1 MLDQLK
7 TLNPDGQPPETR
19 IARAKDAYEIW
30 NQLRMADAV
39 SSFERARWQAM
50 YDNVPPLNQNQL
62 DANGQGYRVNVSW
75 GLAPMVLD
83 MAQSGYID
91 MISATETFF
100 ECPTTYDVDP
110 DQRKEFEEIIAEE
123 VTACIRSWEDF
134 METFLRNT
142 STFIKEAVSIVT
154 FDDEWDWRF
163 DAKGLSDFKIPRKT
177 KVGQSNVDVACW
189 LRFYSATQL
198 YQFIKYP
205 ETAEA
210 NGWDVKAVQ
219 QAIIQSVNNAN
230 TFRQWQT
237 YEWEKLEVELRN
249 NDYFWTYGVAQ
260 TQNIRVVHVLWQEF
274 DGRMSS
280 GIICDSPEQTDW
292 LCHKVGRYEKTYNA
306 FVMYT
311 YGVGNDYY
319 HGIRGQGYII
329 YPIVGALNR
338 AYSQLLEVGMY
349 GSAPIIHVKDESD
362 MQTFQ
367 FQPCG
372 AYTLVGGDVAFVGT
386 SMVTNLSKSVMP
398 IINGFTQMFRE
409 QTANANTQSLIESP
423 KEMTAAEV
431 NARLGSIAKM
441 SSSSLSLFYDPWEST
456 LREMVRRMKRRDYGV
471 LEAGGSYIVEL
482 HKKLL
487 KRGGKELLEAFFNL
501 DTTRLRAKRAIG
513 SGSEAARLLAFNQ
526 LMQVLP
532 YLPEGGRQNVIR
544 DFVAGYV
551 SWRNADRYTGQST
564 SATTNAQE
572 SIAWAQNTLLM
583 GSQFQPVLPNDDH
596 FVHARV
602 HSEMLAPVTQQT
614 DQTLAQISEADGGGQ
629 PVDLN
634 PIAQQLQGLQTLAAH
649 FAEHVEKIAINPA
662 GQKLV
667 GQYKQIL
674 QQASEIIWNG
684 TQQVQKMMQKQDES
698 AMQEQGQQPMG
709 PDPQVVS
716 KIQEQQALTDTKVQA
731 IQATTAAKLE
741 ANQKLAD
748 QKLVIEDAKGAQQI
762 RQQAQKARV
771 QRREVSV

>member
-1 MLDQLK
+1 MDQFK
-7 TLNPDGQPPETR
+7 TLDADGRPPDTR

-30 NQLRMADAV
+30 NQLRMADAI

-62 DANGQGYRVNVSW
+62 EANGQSYRVNVSW

-91 MISATETFF
+91 MISATESFF
-100 ECPTTYDVDP
+100 ECPTTADIDP
-110 DQRKEFEEIIAEE
+110 DRRREFEEIIAEE
-123 VTACIRSWEDF
+123 CTACIRSWEDF

-198 YQFIKYP
+198 YQFIKNP

-210 NGWDVKAVQ
+210 NGWDVKATRA
-219 QAIIQSVNNAN
+219 AIIRSVNNAN

-249 NDYFWTYGVAQ
+249 NDYYWTYGVAQ
-260 TQNIRVVHVLWQEF
+260 TQNIRVVHVMWQEF

-280 GIICDSPEQTDW
+280 GIICDDSEQEDW
-292 LCHKVGRYEKTYNA
+292 LCHKVGRYESTYNA

-338 AYSQLLEVGMY
+338 AYSQLLEVGIFS
-349 GSAPIIHVKDESD
+349 SAPIIHAKDESA
-362 MQTFQ
+362 MQAFQ
-367 FQPCG
+367 FTPCG
-372 AYTLVGGDVAFVGT
+372 AYNLVGGDVTFVGT
-386 SMVTNLSKSVMP
+386 NMVSNLSSNVMP

-409 QTANANTQSLIESP
+409 QTANANTQTLIDSP
-423 KEMTAAEV
+423 KEMSATEV
-431 NARLGSIAKM
+431 NARLSSIAKM
-441 SSSSLSLFYDPWEST
+441 SSSSLSLFYDPWECT
-456 LREMVRRMKRRDYGV
+456 LREMVRRMKRRDYGA
-471 LEAGGSYIVEL
+471 LEAGGKYIVEL

-513 SGSEAARLLAFNQ
+513 SGSESARLLAFNQ

-532 YLPEGGRQNVIR
+532 YLPEGGRNNVIR

-551 SWRNADRYTGQST
+551 SWRNADRYTGSSP
-564 SATTNAQE
+564 SAATNAQE
-572 SIAWAQNTLLM
+572 SIAWTQNPLLV
-583 GSQFQPVLPNDDH
+583 GLQFQPVLPNDDH

-602 HSEMLAPVTQQT
+602 HAELLGPLTQQT
-614 DQTLAQISEADGGGQ
+614 DQVLAQAAETEGGEAGIDLT
-629 PVDLN
+629 PVAN
-634 PIAQQLQGLQTLAAH
+634 QLQGLQMLNDH
-649 FAEHVEKIAINPA
+649 MAEHVAKIAINPA
-662 GQKLV
+662 GAKLV

-674 QQASEIIWNG
+674 QNASEIIWNG
-684 TQQVQKMMQKQDES
+684 SEQVQNMMRKQ
-698 AMQEQGQQPMG
+698 AMEAQAQGEQQPAG
-709 PDPQVVS
+709 PDPAVVA
-716 KIQEQQALTDTKVQA
+716 KIEDSQRVTDAKIQA
-731 IQATTAAKLE
+731 IQAKAQTDMQIKEMNAAQDRALKDASTAQQLIANAAK
-741 ANQKLAD
+741 N
-748 QKLVIEDAKGAQQI
+748 
-762 RQQAQKARV
+762 RQQ
-771 QRREVSV
+771 RRKPSE